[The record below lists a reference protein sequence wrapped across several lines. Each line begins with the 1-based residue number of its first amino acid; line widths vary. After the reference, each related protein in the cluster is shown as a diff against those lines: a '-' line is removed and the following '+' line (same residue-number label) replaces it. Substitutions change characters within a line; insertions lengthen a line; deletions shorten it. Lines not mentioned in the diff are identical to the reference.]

1 MMQQLDPPQISQ
13 RQANLWVHSEGI
25 QFFEF
30 VFLEPGMIVGLLWD
44 YAMSF
49 PLKITEHQML

>member
-30 VFLEPGMIVGLLWD
+30 VFLEPGMIVGLCHVI
-44 YAMSF
+44 S
-49 PLKITEHQML
+49 TEDH